1 MRGTWFV
8 LATLAG
14 CGVSSEVAS
23 NFEIVGHSDLGAR
36 GMSSARAITSEPF
49 LEGNSNS

>member
-14 CGVSSEVAS
+14 CGGSSEVAS
-23 NFEIVGHSDLGAR
+23 NFEIVGKT
-36 GMSSARAITSEPF
+36 ITSEPF